1 LYRAPL
7 IYFVAFGEDAIIN
20 AHPSKSGSDWWYGSL
35 ASGGKPG
42 FFPATYVQVIQPGN
56 FIFPSMYW
64 EFLISACPSV
74 KAKAIYDYTST
85 DANEATFTQGDE
97 FSIVDTSDP
106 VWWKADQGSV
116 ITLVPASYLELI
128 EGKWNYRFLESFL
141 FTLRRH

>member
-1 LYRAPL
+1 MPILLNLVQIGGTAPWQVVENLVSSLQPMCRSSNLVILY
-7 IYFVAFGEDAIIN
+7 
-20 AHPSKSGSDWWYGSL
+20 SL
-35 ASGGKPG
+35 LC
-42 FFPATYVQVIQPGN
+42 
-56 FIFPSMYW
+56 W
-64 EFLISACPSV
+64 EFLISTCPLV

-85 DANEATFTQGDE
+85 DANEATFTQGEE

-128 EGKWNYRFLESFL
+128 EGKWNYRFPESFL